1 MSYKLCLTV
10 LLYLTTYRS
19 LLRWFHASMIN
30 LQLLLLLSF
39 QLYQMKQQVEVCL
52 IYLKFPTRSSSLLN
66 RYHHKLDNAQL
77 LKTTL
82 TLMLY
87 WEHMDTQKLIL
98 ILKRNLSNML
108 LYIMLIFIHQSK
120 QLIVIGINQI
130 IIKPELMEQNQLTML
145 QDLLYQ
151 DKD

>member
-10 LLYLTTYRS
+10 PLYLTTYRS